1 MPYTRHR
8 VTYIYCPMAYIR
20 RLMLSDAVGSRP
32 ITILILNY
40 TKLYF
45 TLNLNLNLYS
55 TLHSAKR
62 FVGDIWNFAA
72 GKNIIL
78 ISVFLRHDLV

>member
-1 MPYTRHR
+1 MP
-8 VTYIYCPMAYIR
+8 YIR
-20 RLMLSDAVGSRP
+20 RLTLSDAVGCRIYAVGSSP
-32 ITILILNY
+32 ITILILYY